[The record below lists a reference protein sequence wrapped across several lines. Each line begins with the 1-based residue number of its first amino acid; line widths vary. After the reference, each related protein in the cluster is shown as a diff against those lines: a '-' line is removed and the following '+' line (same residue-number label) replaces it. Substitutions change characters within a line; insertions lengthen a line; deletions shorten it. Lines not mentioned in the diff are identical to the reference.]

1 MKVKIIK
8 NVLNTTAFVT
18 VDYLNQSNFSLE
30 LLFRC
35 VGTRDRELLRELTL
49 RTQLCQLGESFF
61 PERKIVQRCFLHPVT
76 VVPASKLNFLPGST
90 FHNLFS
96 QISFHIPINIIG

>member
-49 RTQLCQLGESFF
+49 RTQLCQLGESYF
-61 PERKIVQRCFLHPVT
+61 PERDSSALFLTPCQGG
-76 VVPASKLNFLPGST
+76 SQLP
-90 FHNLFS
+90 N
-96 QISFHIPINIIG
+96 